1 MRRRVVL
8 LSVAGV
14 LALLGIAA
22 LAISVAG
29 SGSGASSDTEAAQ
42 VVVASAAITKGTPLA
57 ALRAQGLTATATFPL
72 STLPPDAL
80 TTLDNAPAD
89 AVATRDIAAREIL
102 VSSSVGTETT
112 DRNAAAGLTLP
123 PGTSAVPVSFKSFP
137 NAADWS
143 AWIQPGAEIA
153 VYQTFTARTP
163 GAPWTPRGDDLNKD
177 DATGYEVT
185 RLLLDRVKVLAVGGT
200 PATGGGEGSTEA
212 APALVLA
219 LTQQQSERL
228 IMGLGRESQLYP
240 AVLAPGSAVAP
251 SPGTIDTQLF
261 DPLAPTP
268 AVRP

>member
-1 MRRRVVL
+1 MNRVVL
-8 LSVAGV
+8 LSVAAL

-22 LAISVAG
+22 VAINLAGA
-29 SGSGASSDTEAAQ
+29 GSGASSDTASAQ

-57 ALRAQGLTATATFPL
+57 ALREQGLTSTATFPL

-80 TTLDNAPAD
+80 TTLDNAAVG
-89 AVATRDIAAREIL
+89 AVATRDIAPREIL
-102 VSSSVGTETT
+102 LASSLGTEAV
-112 DRNAAAGLTLP
+112 DQNVAAGLTLP
-123 PGTSAVPVSFKSFP
+123 AGTSAVPVSFKSFP

-143 AWIQPGAEIA
+143 AWVQPGAEIA
-153 VYQTFTARTP
+153 LYQTFTARDV
-163 GAPWTPRGDDLNKD
+163 GAPWTPRGDDLNEEEP
-177 DATGYEVT
+177 ANYQVT